1 METISPPSYD
11 RALVYAHLE
20 RDEGRR
26 RHVYADTMGN
36 PTIGIGR
43 NLAGRG
49 LSDSE
54 IDYLL
59 RNDVALAELDLTR
72 SLPWWTNLN
81 PVRQAVLVEMAFN
94 MGIDGLLTFRSTLA
108 DVAVGHWQDAAQGMR
123 NSLWHRQVGARAERL
138 ADAMEHDEFP

>member
-11 RALVYAHLE
+11 PALVYAHLE
-20 RDEGRR
+20 RDEGRH

-36 PTIGIGR
+36 PTIGVGR

-59 RNDVALAELDLTR
+59 RNDVALAELDLSR

-81 PVRQAVLVEMAFN
+81 PVRQAVLLEMAFN

-108 DVAVGHWQDAAQGMR
+108 DVAAGHWQDAAQGMR
-123 NSLWHRQVGARAERL
+123 NSLWHQQVGARAERL
-138 ADAMEHDEFP
+138 AYAMEHGEFP